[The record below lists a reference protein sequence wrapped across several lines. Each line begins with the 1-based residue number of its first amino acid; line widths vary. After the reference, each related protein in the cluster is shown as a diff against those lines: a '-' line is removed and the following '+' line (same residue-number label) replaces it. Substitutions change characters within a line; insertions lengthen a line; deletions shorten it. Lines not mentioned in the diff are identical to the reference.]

1 MRQSRDQ
8 YSLRLRV
15 SDVTHTRLEAADG
28 DTLISSVYRS
38 IDHDMTRD
46 VLRQRFRDV
55 AFTTAVP
62 FSPDESDVLF
72 DDLAD
77 NLEKQYDA
85 GARLFIPCGNTG
97 EYYSLTDEERIEIVE
112 THVEATGD
120 EATIAGGV
128 AGGLEEVTRLA
139 DAYEDAG
146 ADAIMVMHPDHT
158 YLHERGVANYYH
170 RICDATDLG
179 VVIYKRGPEVPRD
192 VIVDLTE
199 RENVV
204 AVKFA
209 VDDIKEFSQ
218 TVADASGEVTWVNG
232 IAERYALSF
241 AIEGATGYTTG
252 LGNFAPEATLALFE
266 AIKSEDW
273 DRTRSI
279 QRLLRPIEDLR
290 EEPGEANALAAA
302 NNVPVIKHGMDL
314 AGYTGGPVRDPLI
327 DLSAVD
333 ETRLEEYYE
342 TLQSA
347 PLLETA

>member
-1 MRQSRDQ
+1 MPRA
-8 YSLRLRV
+8 SL
-15 SDVTHTRLEAADG
+15 SE
-28 DTLISSVYRS
+28 
-38 IDHDMTRD
+38 
-46 VLRQRFRDV
+46 RFQDV

-62 FSPDESDVLF
+62 FGDDGSDVLV
-72 DDLAD
+72 DALAD
-77 NLEKQYDA
+77 NLAKQYDA

-128 AGGLEEVTRLA
+128 AGSLAEVKRLA

-158 YLHERGVANYYH
+158 YLHRRGLANYYH

-179 VVIYKRGPEVPRD
+179 VVIYKRGPEVPRE
-192 VIVDLTE
+192 VLVDLSE

-209 VDDIKEFSQ
+209 VNDIKEFSQ
-218 TVADASGEVTWVNG
+218 TVADAPGEVTWVNG

-241 AIEGATGYTTG
+241 AIEGAEGYTTG
-252 LGNFAPEATLALFE
+252 LGNFAPEATLALFD
-266 AIKSEDW
+266 AVEDENW
-273 DRTRSI
+273 ERARSI

-290 EEPGEANALAAA
+290 EEPGEGNALSGA
-302 NNVPVIKHGMDL
+302 NNVSVVKRGMDL
-314 AGYTGGPVRDPLI
+314 AGYTGGSLRDPLV
-327 DLSAVD
+327 DLSAD
-333 ETRLEEYYE
+333 DASRLEEHYE

-347 PLLETA
+347 PLLEAA

>member
-1 MRQSRDQ
+1 MPRA
-8 YSLRLRV
+8 SL
-15 SDVTHTRLEAADG
+15 SE
-28 DTLISSVYRS
+28 
-38 IDHDMTRD
+38 
-46 VLRQRFRDV
+46 RFQDV

-62 FSPDESDVLF
+62 FSDDGSDVLYE
-72 DDLAD
+72 DLAD
-77 NLEKQYDA
+77 NLAKQYDA

-97 EYYSLTDEERIEIVE
+97 EYYSLTDEERTEIVE

-120 EATIAGGV
+120 EAMIAGGV
-128 AGGLEEVTRLA
+128 AGSLAEVERLA

-158 YLHERGVANYYH
+158 YLHQRGLANYYH

-192 VIVDLTE
+192 VIVDLSE

-209 VDDIKEFSQ
+209 VNDIKEFSQ
-218 TVADASGEVTWVNG
+218 TVADAPGEVTWVNG

-252 LGNFAPEATLALFE
+252 LGNFAPEATLALFD
-266 AIKSEDW
+266 AVEDENW
-273 DRTRSI
+273 ERARSI

-290 EEPGEANALAAA
+290 EEPGEDNALSGA
-302 NNVPVIKHGMDL
+302 NNVSVIKRGMDL
-314 AGYTGGPVRDPLI
+314 AGYTGGSLRDPLV
-327 DLSAVD
+327 DLSAD
-333 ETRLEEYYE
+333 DAARLEEYYE
-342 TLQSA
+342 TVQST
-347 PLLETA
+347 PLLEAA

>member
-1 MRQSRDQ
+1 MPRA
-8 YSLRLRV
+8 SL
-15 SDVTHTRLEAADG
+15 SE
-28 DTLISSVYRS
+28 
-38 IDHDMTRD
+38 
-46 VLRQRFRDV
+46 RFQDV

-62 FSPDESDVLF
+62 FGDAGSDVLI
-72 DDLAD
+72 DALAD
-77 NLEKQYDA
+77 NLAKQYDA

-112 THVEATGD
+112 THVAATGD

-128 AGGLEEVTRLA
+128 AGSLEEVNRLA

-158 YLHERGVANYYH
+158 YLHRRGLANYYH

-179 VVIYKRGPEVPRD
+179 VVIYKRGPEVPRE
-192 VIVDLTE
+192 VLVDLSE

-209 VDDIKEFSQ
+209 VDNVKEFSQ
-218 TVADASGEVTWVNG
+218 TVADAPGEVTWVNG

-241 AIEGATGYTTG
+241 AIEGAEGYTTG
-252 LGNFAPEATLALFE
+252 LGNFAPAATLALFD
-266 AIKSEDW
+266 AVEDENW
-273 DRTRSI
+273 ERARSI

-290 EEPGEANALAAA
+290 EEPGEGNALSGA
-302 NNVPVIKHGMDL
+302 NNVSVVKRGMDL
-314 AGYTGGPVRDPLI
+314 AGYTGGSLRDPLV
-327 DLSAVD
+327 DLAAD
-333 ETRLEEYYE
+333 DAARLEEHYE

-347 PLLETA
+347 PLLEAA

>member
-1 MRQSRDQ
+1 MPRA
-8 YSLRLRV
+8 SL
-15 SDVTHTRLEAADG
+15 SE
-28 DTLISSVYRS
+28 
-38 IDHDMTRD
+38 
-46 VLRQRFRDV
+46 RFQDV

-62 FSPDESDVLF
+62 FSDDGSDVLI
-72 DDLAD
+72 DALAD
-77 NLEKQYDA
+77 NLAKQYEA

-128 AGGLEEVTRLA
+128 AGSLAEVERLA

-158 YLHERGVANYYH
+158 YMHQTGLANYYH

-192 VIVDLTE
+192 VIVDLSE

-218 TVADASGEVTWVNG
+218 TVADAPGEVTWVNG

-252 LGNFAPEATLALFE
+252 LGNFAPEATLALFD
-266 AIKSEDW
+266 AVEDENW
-273 DRTRSI
+273 ERARSI

-290 EEPGEANALAAA
+290 EEPGEGNALAAA
-302 NNVPVIKHGMDL
+302 NNVPVIKHGMEL
-314 AGYTGGPVRDPLI
+314 AGYAGGPVRDPLV
-327 DLSAVD
+327 DLSAD
-333 ETRLEEYYE
+333 DAARLEEYYE

-347 PLLETA
+347 PLLEAA

>member
-1 MRQSRDQ
+1 MPRAA
-8 YSLRLRV
+8 LR
-15 SDVTHTRLEAADG
+15 E
-28 DTLISSVYRS
+28 
-38 IDHDMTRD
+38 
-46 VLRQRFRDV
+46 RFRDV

-62 FSPDESDVLF
+62 FSDDGADVLF
-72 DDLAD
+72 DELAD
-77 NLEKQYDA
+77 NLATQYEA

-128 AGGLEEVTRLA
+128 AGSLREVERLA

-158 YLHERGVANYYH
+158 YLHQRGLANYYH

-192 VIVDLTE
+192 VIVDLSE
-199 RENVV
+199 RESVV

-209 VDDIKEFSQ
+209 VNDVREFSQ
-218 TVADASGEVTWVNG
+218 TVADAPGEVTWVNG

-241 AIEGATGYTTG
+241 AIEGATGFTTG
-252 LGNFAPEATLALFE
+252 LGNFAPAATLALFDAVE
-266 AIKSEDW
+266 NENWEVA
-273 DRTRSI
+273 RSI

-290 EEPGEANALAAA
+290 EESGEGNALSAA
-302 NNVPVIKHGMDL
+302 NNVPVVKYGMDL
-314 AGYTGGPVRDPLI
+314 AGYTGGPVRDPLV
-327 DLSAVD
+327 DLSAD
-333 ETRLEEYYE
+333 DAARLEEYYDQ
-342 TLQSA
+342 LQST
-347 PLLETA
+347 PVLETA

>member
-1 MRQSRDQ
+1 M
-8 YSLRLRV
+8 
-15 SDVTHTRLEAADG
+15 
-28 DTLISSVYRS
+28 
-38 IDHDMTRD
+38 
-46 VLRQRFRDV
+46 RFRDV

-62 FSPDESDVLF
+62 FSDDGSGVLF
-72 DDLAD
+72 DELTD
-77 NLEKQYDA
+77 NLATQYEA

-128 AGGLEEVTRLA
+128 AGSLREVERLA

-158 YLHERGVANYYH
+158 YLHQRGLANYYH

-192 VIVDLTE
+192 VIVDLSE
-199 RENVV
+199 RESVV

-209 VDDIKEFSQ
+209 VNDVREFSQ
-218 TVADASGEVTWVNG
+218 TVADAPGEVTWVNG

-241 AIEGATGYTTG
+241 AIEGATGFTTG
-252 LGNFAPEATLALFE
+252 LGNFAPAATLALFDAVE
-266 AIKSEDW
+266 NENWEVA
-273 DRTRSI
+273 RSI

-290 EEPGEANALAAA
+290 EESGEGNALSAA
-302 NNVPVIKHGMDL
+302 NNVPVVKYGMDL
-314 AGYTGGPVRDPLI
+314 AGHTGGPVRDPLV
-327 DLSAVD
+327 DLSADDAV
-333 ETRLEEYYE
+333 RLEEYYDQ
-342 TLQSA
+342 LQST
-347 PLLETA
+347 PVLETA